1 MPRDFT
7 TLFDS
12 SLYRY
17 DTDLIPEAVHLFE
30 SLAVKHEPL
39 TLIVPQFETP
49 LLGLAPA
56 VFPPIL
62 RELPNP
68 SLEEFDLDDEFAL
81 EKYLSI

>member
-1 MPRDFT
+1 M
-7 TLFDS
+7 FDS
-12 SLYRY
+12 TLYRY
-17 DTDLIPEAVHLFE
+17 DTDMIPDAVHLYE
-30 SLAVKHEPL
+30 TLAVKHEVL

-68 SLEEFDLDDEFAL
+68 SLEEFDFDDEFAL
-81 EKYLSI
+81 EKYTA